1 MRRGGQEGGHICSTN
16 NFLKISV
23 KSRADGQQGGQVR
36 GPICSQR
43 KAHYFSEGFR
53 LVGMQAGTFV
63 AQGEKKKK
71 SIISV
76 RGQPGSQ
83 NNIISFKRVTGMWA
97 HLKAP
102 KKNLVSVRRLAGRC
116 VESRKHYFLKY
127 SKPHE
132 KATQILVTV
141 TRLEHLQQC
150 SVSDTA
156 Q

>member
-1 MRRGGQEGGHICSTN
+1 M
-16 NFLKISV
+16 

-43 KAHYFSEGFR
+43 KAHYFSEGFGQ
-53 LVGMQAGTFV
+53 VGMQAGTFV
-63 AQGEKKKK
+63 AQGKKRR